1 MPRQRTQRPTPP
13 QALHWHEAE
22 DADFIGSLVADD
34 ARVRR
39 ARDLC
44 GVDLAEAKRLVLD
57 YFRARSGP
65 RWLFD
70 FRRNRAVEFPTRNY
84 FWGASITEP
93 EAREALHHR
102 VRDPNCRAGWH
113 DLGPDINWRRGL
125 VHLYGSSGW
134 LVLHF
139 WYWGL
144 FAAAGYAM
152 TRDEQYAREF
162 EHCWRRW
169 QEEFPFHVDLDSI
182 GRGGSFSP
190 DHSVMRAGRRILVLT
205 DVLYSGLL
213 SALDDEVA
221 FAVLKYVWFV
231 SGHYLRHPRTSSG
244 RFRYQSGNHNLFD
257 VGTTPYCIGMLWPE
271 FSHSAELVEQGR
283 ALIRRH
289 VRSSIDAEGMSIEH
303 SSRYAWYIANMYGQ
317 AVEVARLN
325 GDDLLLPAQE
335 RKLRKF
341 LWALVELSAPGGGL
355 IPFGDCQP
363 PPDSLQLHSYRA
375 LFADR
380 ASADRAAAFGVDLDR
395 GWTPCAAKRDDEPP
409 GYIRRHHHHF
419 RESGMVLVRDGVGPD
434 ASLLWLV
441 ADPRGTTGHGHFDF
455 TSFQLWCRG
464 VPLVFDTSGFGYRI
478 EEIDSAERAFYYSP
492 FGHSLLT
499 VDDLTPVPM
508 EVMGDV
514 RRWWGNSLG
523 EAAIEEA
530 ELHGTAG
537 RVVCVHRAYPGMT
550 VRRVYEFDLGERR
563 VDLTD
568 QVTLEAGNSGSHTYR
583 QTFHLGFGLR
593 PRVAERAARVE
604 TDRLR
609 ADLVFDA
616 SVPFDL
622 RDNHSALAQRAATV
636 FGFGEPHIL
645 AAEATTADR
654 ACRFSCRIEW
664 E

>member
-1 MPRQRTQRPTPP
+1 MKNAQRPAPP
-13 QALHWHEAE
+13 HALHWREAE

-34 ARVRR
+34 ARIQR

-44 GVDLAEAKRLVLD
+44 ETDLAEAKRLVLE
-57 YFRARSGP
+57 YFRTRSEP
-65 RWLFD
+65 RYLFD
-70 FRRNRAVEFPTRNY
+70 FRRDQATEFPTRNY
-84 FWGASITEP
+84 FWGASITEA
-93 EAREALHHR
+93 EARETLRHR

-113 DLGPDINWRRGL
+113 DLGPDIDWRRGMIDD
-125 VHLYGSSGW
+125 YGSSGW

-152 TRDEQYAREF
+152 TRENEYAREF

-169 QEEFPFHVDLDSI
+169 QEDYPFEVDPASI

-190 DHSVMRAGRRILVLT
+190 EHSVMRAGRRILVLT

-213 SALDDEVA
+213 SALDDDIA
-221 FAVLKYVWFV
+221 FETLKYVWFV
-231 SGHYLRHPRTSSG
+231 SGHYLRHPRTASG
-244 RFRYQSGNHNLFD
+244 RFRYHSGNHNLFD
-257 VGTTPYCIGMLWPE
+257 VGATPYCIGMMWPE

-283 ALIRRH
+283 AIIRH
-289 VRSSIDAEGMSIEH
+289 HICSSIDAEGISVEH
-303 SSRYAWYIANMYGQ
+303 SSRYAWYIANMYVQ
-317 AVEVARLN
+317 AVEVADLN
-325 GDDLLLPAQE
+325 GDELLLPAQR

-341 LWALVELSAPGGGL
+341 LWTLVELSAPGGSL

-375 LFADR
+375 LFADS
-380 ASADRAAAFGVDLDR
+380 ASADRAASFGVDLTR
-395 GWTPCAAKRDDEPP
+395 AWTPCADERDDDPP
-409 GYIRRHHHHF
+409 GFIRRAHHHF
-419 RESGMVLVRDGVGPD
+419 HKSGMVLVRDGVGAD
-434 ASLLWLV
+434 ASALWIV
-441 ADPRGTTGHGHFDF
+441 ADPRGATGHGHFDF

-478 EEIDSAERAFYYSP
+478 EEINSDERAFYYSP

-499 VDDLTPVPM
+499 VDDLTPEPM

-514 RRWWGNSLG
+514 RRWWGKYLG

-530 ELHGTAG
+530 RLRGVAG

-563 VDLTD
+563 VEIADE
-568 QVTLEAGNSGSHTYR
+568 VTLEAASAGAHTYR
-583 QTFHLGFGLR
+583 QAFHLGFGLR
-593 PRVAERAARVE
+593 ASVGERVARVE
-604 TDRLR
+604 ADGLR
-609 ADLVFDA
+609 AEFAFDA
-616 SVPFDL
+616 PVPFEV
-622 RDNHSALAQRAATV
+622 RDSSSVLVERAATV
-636 FGFGEPHIL
+636 FGFGEPRVL
-645 AAEATTADR
+645 AAEATTTAR